1 MKKDKKRDY
10 AKTRGK
16 MGDADVRMVR
26 VMFVYKWSRADI
38 ARKMGINYWSVCNI
52 LDGKYYV
59 GMGEI

>member
-16 MGDADVRMVR
+16 MSDADVRMVR
-26 VMFVYKWSRADI
+26 VMFVYRWSRADI
-38 ARKMGINYWSVCNI
+38 AAKMGINYWAVCNI

-59 GMGEI
+59 GRGEI